1 MKKTTFS
8 LLIAGFL
15 LFPLSHAVASNCS
28 IRPSD
33 FGKLISKAEKEL
45 NLPPAPRA
53 HLHTEGTL
61 PGQGIFD
68 QSSAAKADFQ
78 RMYIDALA
86 YSADGDTRFL
96 KKARTYLQEWQSVYK
111 LNFNPIDETQFG
123 QFIKTFIL
131 ISTNLSPKERQ
142 QTEAFL
148 HNLAAGYSQNIKRT
162 ENSGHNAGNDNW
174 QSHRIKLF
182 TLAAVALHD
191 AAMLNQAQ
199 VFFDAQVAG
208 NIRPDGSV
216 KDYYERDALHYVT
229 YDLEPLTEAAI
240 AARSAGRDWLD
251 RRSTTGSTLR
261 AAINWLVPYAEGR
274 KEHTEF
280 VHSKVRFDRIRREAG
295 VKAEQIALWPSS
307 NSIRLYWLA
316 SQLDDTYKP
325 LAASFQADPPLDTLS
340 CTENHRKT

>member
-8 LLIAGFL
+8 LFIAAFL
-15 LFPLSHAVASNCS
+15 SSSLNSAQACSCS
-28 IRPSD
+28 IQSSD
-33 FGKLISKAEKEL
+33 LHKIVGKAEKDL
-45 NLPPAPRA
+45 SLPPNPLA

-61 PGQGIFD
+61 PGQGIFA
-68 QSSAAKADFQ
+68 QSVAAKADFE
-78 RMYIDALA
+78 RMYIDALTYRA
-86 YSADGDTRFL
+86 NGDSRFL
-96 KKARTYLQEWQSVYK
+96 AKARTYLKGWQQVYK
-111 LNFNPIDETQFG
+111 PNFNPIDETQFG

-131 ISTNLSPKERQ
+131 ISTKLSPAERQ
-142 QTEAFL
+142 QTETFL
-148 HNLAAGYSQNIKRT
+148 QNLAAGYSQSIKTT
-162 ENSGHNAGNDNW
+162 ENSGHNAGNNNW

-191 AAMLNQAQ
+191 KSMLNQAQ
-199 VFFDAQVAG
+199 AFFDAQVAG
-208 NIRPDGSV
+208 NIHPDGSV
-216 KDYYERDALHYVT
+216 EDYYERDALHYVT

-251 RRSTTGSTLR
+251 RRSATGSTLR

-295 VKAEQIALWPSS
+295 VKAEQITLWSPS
-307 NSIRLYWLA
+307 NSARLYWLA
-316 SQLDDTYKP
+316 SQLDETYKP
-325 LAASFQADPPLDTLS
+325 LAASLQPDPPLNTLS